1 MAAPAHKQ
9 HVSAGDVEVGGA
21 EIDDNRDHSRISYVE
36 ATGAEVDVTREPSVK
51 MQWGQPIEIDD
62 SYLRASAF
70 TKFWRSVLFQMILF
84 GA

>member
-1 MAAPAHKQ
+1 MAAPAHEERAS
-9 HVSAGDVEVGGA
+9 VDGVEALGADVE
-21 EIDDNRDHSRISYVE
+21 D
-36 ATGAEVDVTREPSVK
+36 TREPSVK
-51 MQWGQPIEIDD
+51 LQWGQAIEIDD